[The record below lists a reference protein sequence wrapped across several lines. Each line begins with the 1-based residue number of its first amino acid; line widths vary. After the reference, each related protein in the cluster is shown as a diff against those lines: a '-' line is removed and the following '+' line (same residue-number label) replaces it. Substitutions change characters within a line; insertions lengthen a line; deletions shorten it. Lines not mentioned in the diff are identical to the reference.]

1 MITLYRSTA
10 VKSKNWRRPYSPQ
23 NPSEKLLLICCYL
36 LLTRYRCPKNPFYL
50 SVCGGRRVNVF
61 RSSHGYHVTGL
72 STFESART
80 YTYREIQSRKKYCIY
95 HIWVFISSCF
105 NNHFINN
112 FPFRLVQ
119 KFWEMVISCS
129 YAYIPSPYLHL
140 TSHMLPAKVMFTCV
154 GNRFLIIYF
163 WPHCLFPGKCLNYL
177 IIDQKY
183 SVVSPY
189 HATFNL
195 TFLNKKNTKHFYI
208 NGKTYV
214 LYVLGSHLLA
224 HLSLAMANL

>member
-1 MITLYRSTA
+1 MS
-10 VKSKNWRRPYSPQ
+10 
-23 NPSEKLLLICCYL
+23 SEVRMVIMWPDCLHLNLQ
-36 LLTRYRCPKNPFYL
+36 
-50 SVCGGRRVNVF
+50 GRI
-61 RSSHGYHVTGL
+61 
-72 STFESART
+72 RT
-80 YTYREIQSRKKYCIY
+80 EKYNREKKYCIY

-119 KFWEMVISCS
+119 KFWEMEISCS

-140 TSHMLPAKVMFTCV
+140 TSHMLPAKVMLTCV

-163 WPHCLFPGKCLNYL
+163 WPHCLFPEKCLNYL

-183 SVVSPY
+183 SVVYPY

-195 TFLNKKNTKHFYI
+195 TFLNKKNT
-208 NGKTYV
+208 
-214 LYVLGSHLLA
+214 
-224 HLSLAMANL
+224 

>member
-1 MITLYRSTA
+1 M
-10 VKSKNWRRPYSPQ
+10 
-23 NPSEKLLLICCYL
+23 ICCYL

-50 SVCGGRRVNVF
+50 PVCGGRRVNVF

-129 YAYIPSPYLHL
+129 YAFSIFTSYKPYVTSKDNVYLRWVCGSLSISYYLLL
-140 TSHMLPAKVMFTCV
+140 TPLPLSENMFKLFD
-154 GNRFLIIYF
+154 NR
-163 WPHCLFPGKCLNYL
+163 
-177 IIDQKY
+177 
-183 SVVSPY
+183 
-189 HATFNL
+189 
-195 TFLNKKNTKHFYI
+195 TKI
-208 NGKTYV
+208 
-214 LYVLGSHLLA
+214 
-224 HLSLAMANL
+224 